1 MCLNNPFKGIVYLFK
16 FTCTQRKLK
25 AEQNHPF
32 QEFDIV
38 VLLFCFTEMA
48 GVLVRNIRLLRTIIY
63 FGKYYFSFNAYL

>member
-38 VLLFCFTEMA
+38 VLLFRFYINGRCSCKKYKVFENNY
-48 GVLVRNIRLLRTIIY
+48 LV
-63 FGKYYFSFNAYL
+63 